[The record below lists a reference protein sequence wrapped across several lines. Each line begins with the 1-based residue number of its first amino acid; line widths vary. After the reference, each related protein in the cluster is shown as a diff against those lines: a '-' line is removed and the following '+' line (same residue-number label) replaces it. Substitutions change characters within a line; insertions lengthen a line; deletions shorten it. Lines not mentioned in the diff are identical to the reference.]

1 MYVAMDMKMVVDV
14 GVDLSIDDVGV
25 NVENWSSWEPF

>member
-1 MYVAMDMKMVVDV
+1 MAMDMKMVVDV
-14 GVDLSIDDVGV
+14 GVDLSIDDVGE